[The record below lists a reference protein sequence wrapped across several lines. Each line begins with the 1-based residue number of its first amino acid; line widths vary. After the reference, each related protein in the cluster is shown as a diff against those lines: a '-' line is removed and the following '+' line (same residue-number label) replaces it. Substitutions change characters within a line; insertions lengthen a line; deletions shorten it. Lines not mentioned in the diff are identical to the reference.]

1 MIKLVMIY
9 KKVNQ
14 KINQMIKKYKIKKYV
29 ILILKNNESKKEIC
43 DINFKKLNLKIKK
56 WFKKAKN

>member
-1 MIKLVMIY
+1 M
-9 KKVNQ
+9 NQ
-14 KINQMIKKYKIKKYV
+14 KKKYE

-56 WFKKAKN
+56 

>member
-14 KINQMIKKYKIKKYV
+14 KINQMIKKYIIKKYV

-43 DINFKKLNLKIKK
+43 DINFKKLNLKYKK
-56 WFKKAKN
+56 MI

>member
-14 KINQMIKKYKIKKYV
+14 KINQMIKKYIIKKYV

>member
-14 KINQMIKKYKIKKYV
+14 KINQMIKKYIIK
-29 ILILKNNESKKEIC
+29 IC
-43 DINFKKLNLKIKK
+43 DINFKK
-56 WFKKAKN
+56 